1 MEKKKT
7 KQIYIYQFD
16 HPFEALLGIF
26 SKYETM
32 ELICKDEDFKIKK
45 FIGSDWSIK
54 DSGFIFY
61 GPNNLNIVFLL
72 INIEKNDF
80 IRVNKYLVTHINGEK
95 LKEEIKVISSA
106 IRNTTDNTTVI
117 ELRLEYNNDDALNNL
132 EKYINFSSIK
142 QISSQIFSK
151 KNLLLNYGTN
161 NNDLIIINHSFIINK
176 NYKEAFSFFYNW
188 NNVAKSIK
196 TDKVWKI
203 ISENKGKNDENY
215 KSFYI
220 FINENI
226 KIHYH
231 VISIEE
237 KKGEKIEIVY
247 NKTSDSYPSLNNY
260 IKLSFFNISKDIC
273 FFLYE
278 THLPINISSSIYQ
291 TVSYYVY
298 YCNKKSKNY
307 IESNLLL

>member
-1 MEKKKT
+1 MKKYGT
-7 KQIYIYQFD
+7 KQLYIEKLDY
-16 HPFEALLGIF
+16 PFESINQLFFKDNKFEQIF
-26 SKYETM
+26 KN
-32 ELICKDEDFKIKK
+32 DDWKIKK

-215 KSFYI
+215 KDFYI